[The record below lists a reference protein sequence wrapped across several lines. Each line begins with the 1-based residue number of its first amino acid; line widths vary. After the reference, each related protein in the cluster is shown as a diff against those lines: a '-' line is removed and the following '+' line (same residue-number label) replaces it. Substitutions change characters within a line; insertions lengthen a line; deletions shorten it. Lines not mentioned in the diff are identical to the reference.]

1 MENTFGPSVARVA
14 ELETAF
20 NRVVNKSN
28 WKNPIDT
35 IVTVQPLSGEL
46 DDIREAVIFYT
57 GSVCK
62 FSRGEGDRRI
72 VRVQAAGYY
81 ATIGA

>member
-62 FSRGEGDRRI
+62 FSCEYRRI